1 MRSSREP
8 AGGVA
13 GLGPSA
19 GVRVARLEQPVD
31 VMALALVGDHVVCDT
46 CVVADTFATRLR
58 GLLGRR
64 SLPSGEGLLIRR
76 ESSVHTCFMR
86 FAIDVVFLDADLRVL
101 RVDSNV
107 GPWRLKA
114 CRGAQAVLEL
124 RADRRR
130 SAGSRRRS
138 ARASR

>member
-1 MRSSREP
+1 MFASHASST
-8 AGGVA
+8 
-13 GLGPSA
+13 
-19 GVRVARLEQPVD
+19 VD

-124 RADRRR
+124 RAGE
-130 SAGSRRRS
+130 A
-138 ARASR
+138 ASRGLARGDRFELRESA